1 MVVLSAFLLSLRK
14 VGFLLMVVSFAPAA
28 AISRQMTTRA
38 RCGHRIFQHLGFAV
52 PLTAHRPATRQ
63 IWGGRSEITMM
74 VSNLPR
80 QHVIRFLSSSTNDN
94 DLFRGPMQA
103 FVEKSVA
110 EEFAPV
116 THLEVINESHG
127 RLEDESH
134 FKVVVVSEAFEGKR
148 PLQRHRAVNAA
159 IVDRSPSQDGA
170 LPFHSLTIV
179 AKTPTQWKESRAV
192 PDSPQCA
199 GGDGSGLLR

>member
-110 EEFAPV
+110 EEHV
-116 THLEVINESHG
+116 GQHDW
-127 RLEDESH
+127 RR
-134 FKVVVVSEAFEGKR
+134 VV
-148 PLQRHRAVNAA
+148 
-159 IVDRSPSQDGA
+159 
-170 LPFHSLTIV
+170 
-179 AKTPTQWKESRAV
+179 
-192 PDSPQCA
+192 
-199 GGDGSGLLR
+199 